1 MNIITGV
8 TSLQPDKFQNERGK
22 RMDNFSETTVSKKLI
37 FEGKIIKLE
46 KLEVKLPNGKISER
60 EIVRH
65 PGGAVVLP
73 VDDEGNI
80 YLVRQYRKP
89 LEEHLYEL
97 PAGKLD
103 NGEDPLQCAIREL
116 KEETGLISQ
125 EIKLITKIATT
136 PGFSDEILYLY
147 LAKGLKKETS
157 RLDEDE
163 FLSVCKFS
171 IDELMAMIKR
181 GEIIDS
187 KTIIG
192 ILYANIYINI

>member
-1 MNIITGV
+1 MKG
-8 TSLQPDKFQNERGK
+8 EK
-22 RMDNFSETTVSKKLI
+22 RMDNFSETTVSKELI

-46 KLEVKLPNGKISER
+46 KLTVKLPNNKISER

-65 PGGAVVLP
+65 PGGSVVLP

-89 LEEHLYEL
+89 LERHLYEL

-103 NGEDPLQCAIREL
+103 KGEDPLQCAIREL
-116 KEETGLISQ
+116 KEETGLIAR

-147 LAKGLKKETS
+147 LAKGLKKETY
-157 RLDEDE
+157 RPDEDE
-163 FLSVCKFS
+163 FLSICKFP
-171 IDELMAMIKR
+171 INELTTMIEK

-187 KTIIG
+187 KTLIG
-192 ILYANIYINI
+192 ILYARIYINI